1 MKKFILAVA
10 TVLSLLAI
18 STAPVAA
25 LDLFPTCTSSSTDP
39 ACALKDNSLQQGNS
53 NFAVKNLINTALY
66 VLAGICVLMIVI
78 GGLRIAIS
86 NGEASAI
93 TSGKMTILYAVIGLV
108 VAILAYAIVNFVVAH
123 ALK

>member
-1 MKKFILAVA
+1 MKKAILAVA
-10 TVLSLLAI
+10 IFLSVLGVSA
-18 STAPVAA
+18 TPVAA
-25 LDLFPTCTSSSTDP
+25 MDIFGNCTDP
-39 ACALKDNSLQQGNS
+39 SCAVVKDNSLQQGNS

-93 TSGKMTILYAVIGLV
+93 TSGKMTILYAVIGLA
-108 VAILAYAIVNFVVAH
+108 VAMLSYAIVNFVVAN